1 MALKTEGI
9 VDGGMQASIAIRS
22 AGCVWMP
29 STASL
34 LILETQKSHVNWLT
48 HFSRTHAYTR
58 PATTPSRR
66 NRASTFREK
75 AILMQHVRLPRNGR
89 PSGHEIP
96 KRSVT
101 QAKLHRHVGLIG

>member
-22 AGCVWMP
+22 AGCVWMRP
-29 STASL
+29 TASL

-66 NRASTFREK
+66 NRALTFREK
-75 AILMQHVRLPRNGR
+75 AILMQHCDYPEMDR

-101 QAKLHRHVGLIG
+101 QAKLHRRIGLIG